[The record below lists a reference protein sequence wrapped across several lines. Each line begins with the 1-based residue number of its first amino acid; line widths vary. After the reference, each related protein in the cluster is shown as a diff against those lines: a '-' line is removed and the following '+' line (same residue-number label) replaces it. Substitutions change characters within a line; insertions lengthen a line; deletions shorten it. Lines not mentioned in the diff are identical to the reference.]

1 MKNKYIIKESYLLI
15 VIIVGILSLC
25 MYSSFALFSLEKT
38 TSKDIV
44 TMKAASNIE
53 TTLKIYEYKKVTV
66 PAGSN
71 TSVMVNVNNDTGGSI
86 YYGVFYEM
94 VSPSTKTDDIGIYK
108 IDWSE
113 NATSGSITN
122 GSILPVELLVINNTS
137 SDITLN
143 IGVAGSDSNELG
155 LTDGKTLITETF
167 NTGTEPSGDAGETKT
182 TTTDYNFDISKTNGE
197 TITLKPGT
205 HKLEAWGASGVYSS
219 ASPTNSH
226 PNGYGGYAS
235 GTLTLTESLNVTL
248 YIGGSPNS
256 NSDVNY
262 GGWNGGGASYAGSRY
277 NDNGSGGGATDICLT
292 PSSITTDSYQRYVR
306 TSASYLSR
314 ILVAGGGGGGRS
326 SDAASNGGYFNT
338 SGANTYVGSLTA
350 AGSSSGTYQ
359 SGGFGYGSSGTS
371 TSDDNAGGGGGWY
384 GGATNGDSYGGG
396 GSSFVWSTDTASS
409 VPSGYTPSTKYQ
421 MTNVVYNK
429 GNTTMPS
436 STSTTGTET
445 GHSGDG
451 HIRITSTVKTS
462 TVPSIDTSAISI
474 EKGQVIDLS
483 TQVTCKDNGAGCKIV
498 LVKPATTKG
507 LTKSTT
513 ALYVLEDNNGNR
525 YKYKK
530 QVNIKENAVKL
541 IMSQSKGNEWGANAE
556 DGLYATNS
564 YTASDGTTKYHDY
577 RYVGADPNN
586 YVWFNNDMYQIIG
599 VFDENSH
606 GKTGEYLVKLIMTN
620 PLGGYTWG
628 VYNSSNTSGTYS
640 GYKSDWTGTTV
651 GIKANI
657 NALFNEYFL
666 NSTNTSSTYGAC
678 SSWSYFYSD
687 TNYRTN
693 DCSDIVGYGIDSS
706 TLNSI
711 ETTTWYLYGSNGSQS
726 KQNWYLCERGGN
738 SCKSANS
745 GNYSTTTDAKIGL
758 MYLSDYLYASSYY
771 NSSNTEI
778 ANGKSYYF
786 GNNNW
791 LYKGPEWTLTPYD
804 VDHIWRVVSGTV
816 YGVYT
821 RIPSSARPSFY
832 LKSTVSILG
841 GDGSFANP
849 YQIEWKKREWY

>member
-1 MKNKYIIKESYLLI
+1 MR
-15 VIIVGILSLC
+15 
-25 MYSSFALFSLEKT
+25 
-38 TSKDIV
+38 
-44 TMKAASNIE
+44 AASNIE
-53 TTLKIYEYKKVTV
+53 TTLKIFEYKKITV

-122 GSILPVELLVINNTS
+122 GSVLPVELLVINNSS

-167 NTGTEPSGDAGETKT
+167 NTGNEPSGDAGETKT

-219 ASPTNSH
+219 ANPTSSH

-436 STSTTGTET
+436 STSITGTET

-474 EKGQVIDLS
+474 SEGDNIDLKS
-483 TQVTCKDNGAGCKIV
+483 QVTCKDNGAGCKIV

-513 ALYVLEDNNGNR
+513 ALYVLEDNSGNR

-530 QVNIKENAVKL
+530 PINLKQNAVKL
-541 IMSQSKGNEWGANAE
+541 IMSQSKGNEWEAGAE
-556 DGLYATNS
+556 GLYATNS
-564 YTASDGTTKYHDY
+564 YIASDGTTKYHDY
-577 RYVGADPNN
+577 RYVGVDPNN

-606 GKTGEYLVKLIMTN
+606 GKTGQYLVKLIMAN
-620 PLGGYTWG
+620 PLGAFSWG

-640 GYKSDWTGTTV
+640 DYKNDWTGNTT
-651 GIKANI
+651 GIKANL
-657 NALFNEYFL
+657 NVLFNEYFL

-678 SSWSYFYSD
+678 SNWTYFYNN

-693 DCSDIVGYGIDSS
+693 DCSDMVGYGIDSS
-706 TLNSI
+706 GLNSI
-711 ETTTWYLYGSNGSQS
+711 ETTTWHLNGSGTSQS

-738 SCKSANS
+738 SCTGANS
-745 GNYSTTTDAKIGL
+745 GAYSTTTDAKIGL

-771 NSSNTEI
+771 TNSDTTTQNAS
-778 ANGKSYYF
+778 YF
-786 GNNNW
+786 GNKNW
-791 LYKGPEWTLTPYD
+791 LYKGYEWTLTPYASYAY
-804 VDHIWRVVSGTV
+804 RVWFVNFGSAS
-816 YGVYT
+816 Y
-821 RIPSSARPSFY
+821 SSTHTPTFARPSFY
-832 LKSTVSILG
+832 LKSTVSISG
-841 GDGSFANP
+841 GDGTFANP
-849 YQIEWKKREWY
+849 YIIE